1 MAALMGKGDLIMK
14 IKEFIDA
21 YKANNVQNTRLN
33 EHAVVDYL
41 IKELEVK
48 TYVPFAEKRELC
60 ANVLNACNT
69 RKNNGLIEVDSVSR
83 YILFTVAII
92 SKYTVLEFSSGEDDE
107 LDSLDEYDMLCQA
120 NLLDPILEVIGAE
133 YVTCN
138 NILNMMMSDIVS
150 NNNTVENVIGHS
162 LEKLN
167 ITVDGF
173 VNVLSDK
180 IESLNLDLNQIDID
194 KFKGLMEMLP
204 RK

>member
-1 MAALMGKGDLIMK
+1 MK

-21 YKANNVQNTRLN
+21 YKVSNVQNTRLN

-69 RKNNGLIEVDSVSR
+69 RKGNGLIEVDSVSR

-204 RK
+204 QK